1 MIVWLRGGSWGRRAF
16 LVLAGTVFL
25 AACSWIEVP
34 MVPVPMTMQSF
45 ALLVVGALYGW
56 RLGGATVGAYLA
68 AGAIGLPVFAGG
80 ASGLDHFIGPTAGYL
95 FAFPV
100 ATILV
105 GWLAERGLTHH
116 PLASFGI
123 MLLGHAVIVG
133 PGVAWLAVGA
143 GLGWEE
149 AAAAGMTPF
158 LPGMAL
164 KSAAAAACLHAAQRY
179 GRPVASRQ

>member
-1 MIVWLRGGSWGRRAF
+1 MIVWLRGGSWGRRTA
-16 LVLAGTVFL
+16 LILAGTVFL

-80 ASGLDHFIGPTAGYL
+80 ASGLDHFVGPTAGYL

-143 GLGWEE
+143 GLEWEE